1 MENVTGPELRPWT
14 CGSAFEF
21 YPLTETTCF
30 MKKRDIRVAF
40 SVDQAGKGQ
49 GLVVRERGAVV
60 ADATASVL

>member
-1 MENVTGPELRPWT
+1 
-14 CGSAFEF
+14 
-21 YPLTETTCF
+21 